1 MRIPITSYW
10 VLLRTYLRP
19 QWRRIILL
27 AVLLALR
34 IATRLVNPQIVR
46 GFLDQA
52 LAGTTTEALLRQ
64 GALFLAIA
72 ATSQVLTLMGVT
84 IGETVA
90 WTATNGLRL
99 DLLRHILG
107 LDMAFHKAHRPG
119 ELSERID
126 TDVDAL
132 SNFFSRFAVTIVGN
146 SVLAIGVLVLFFQQG
161 WQYGVAFTSYAIIGL
176 LVLMRLRN
184 FATPFWTK
192 LHEVRAQFYGFLGE
206 QFSGTEDIRANGAQG
221 YVMRRL
227 YEFFRRW
234 LPINRNASLAGYSGW
249 MTNAALVA
257 VGECLSY
264 ALPGYYFFRGQ
275 ITIGEVY
282 LIGTYMGVLFGGVAE
297 LRWQITDLQ
306 HAEAGIARIQAL
318 FDRRPKLEDGTGGPL
333 PAGALSVAF
342 RDVSF
347 AYEDEPLPSDNGQT
361 EDGQSAQE
369 TLTRSDTT
377 ASANGH
383 VLHDLSFE
391 LAPGRVLGL
400 LGRTGSGK
408 TTLARL
414 LLRLY
419 DPCDGEVCLG
429 DVPLTETTVRN
440 VRHRVALVTQEVQ
453 LFQASVRDNLTLF
466 NPATTDTAILN
477 VLRDLELE
485 SWLADLPEG
494 LDTELSSGGRGLS
507 AGQAQLLAFT
517 RVFLADPDLVILD
530 EASSRL
536 DPATEQLIERAV
548 GLLLTGRTGI
558 IIAHRLNTIQ
568 RADEILILEDGH
580 IREMGDRT
588 QLAENPS
595 SHFHHLLETGMME
608 EVLA

>member
-1 MRIPITSYW
+1 MPIKSYW
-10 VLLRTYLRP
+10 ILLRTYLRP

-27 AVLLALR
+27 AVLLTLK
-34 IATRLVNPQIVR
+34 IVSRLVNPQIVR

-52 LAGTTTEALLRQ
+52 LSGTTTEALLRQ

-72 ATSQVLTLMGVT
+72 AATQIFTVISVT

-119 ELSERID
+119 ELTERID

-132 SNFFSRFAVTIVGN
+132 SNFFSRFAINIVGN
-146 SVLAIGVLVLFFQQG
+146 GVLAIGVLVLFFRQG
-161 WQYGVAFTSYAIIGL
+161 WVYGVTFTAYAIIGL

-184 FATPFWTK
+184 FATPFWTR
-192 LHEVRAQFYGFLGE
+192 LHEVQAQFYGFLGE

-221 YVMRRL
+221 YVMHRL

-234 LPINRNASLAGYSGW
+234 LPINRSASLAGYSGW

-275 ITIGEVY
+275 LTIGEVY
-282 LIGTYMGVLFGGVAE
+282 LIGDYMGLLFGQIAE

-306 HAEAGIARIQAL
+306 HADAGITRIQAL

-333 PAGALSVAF
+333 PAGALSVLF

-347 AYEDEPLPSDNGQT
+347 TYEDEPLSTDNGQP
-361 EDGQSAQE
+361 EDGQPAQE
-369 TLTRSDTT
+369 TPTQLD
-377 ASANGH
+377 AAVSANGH

-391 LAPGRVLGL
+391 LAPGHVLGL

-429 DVPLTETTVRN
+429 DIPLTETTVAD
-440 VRHRVALVTQEVQ
+440 VRRRVALVTQEVQ
-453 LFQASVRDNLTLF
+453 LFHASVRDNLTLF
-466 NPATTDTAILN
+466 NPVIADTAILD

-494 LDTELSSGGRGLS
+494 LDTELSSGGGGLS
-507 AGQAQLLAFT
+507 AGQAQLLAFG
-517 RVFLADPDLVILD
+517 RVFLANPDLVILD

-536 DPATEQLIERAV
+536 DPATEQQIERAV
-548 GLLLTGRTGI
+548 DLLLADRTGI

-588 QLAENPS
+588 QLAENGN
-595 SHFHHLLETGMME
+595 SHFHHLLQTGME

>member
-1 MRIPITSYW
+1 MPIKSYW
-10 VLLRTYLRP
+10 ILLRTYLRP

-27 AVLLALR
+27 AVLLTLK
-34 IATRLVNPQIVR
+34 IVSRLVNPQIVR

-52 LAGTTTEALLRQ
+52 LSGTTTEALLRQ

-72 ATSQVLTLMGVT
+72 AATQIFTVISVT

-119 ELSERID
+119 ELTERID

-132 SNFFSRFAVTIVGN
+132 SNFFSRFAINIVGN
-146 SVLAIGVLVLFFQQG
+146 GVLAIGVLVLFFRQG
-161 WQYGVAFTSYAIIGL
+161 WVYGVTFTAYAIIGL

-184 FATPFWTK
+184 FATPFWTR
-192 LHEVRAQFYGFLGE
+192 LHEVQAQFYGFLGE

-221 YVMRRL
+221 YVMHRL

-234 LPINRNASLAGYSGW
+234 LPINRSASLAGYSGW

-275 ITIGEVY
+275 LTIGEVY
-282 LIGTYMGVLFGGVAE
+282 LIGDYMGLLFGQIAE

-306 HAEAGIARIQAL
+306 HADAGITRIQAL

-333 PAGALSVAF
+333 PAGALSVLF

-347 AYEDEPLPSDNGQT
+347 TYEDEPLSTDNGQP
-361 EDGQSAQE
+361 EDGQPAQE
-369 TLTRSDTT
+369 TPTQLD
-377 ASANGH
+377 AAVSANGH

-391 LAPGRVLGL
+391 LAPGHVLGL

-429 DVPLTETTVRN
+429 DIPLTETTVAD
-440 VRHRVALVTQEVQ
+440 VRRRVALVTQEVQ
-453 LFQASVRDNLTLF
+453 LFHASVRDNLTLF
-466 NPATTDTAILN
+466 NPVIADTAILD

-494 LDTELSSGGRGLS
+494 LDTELSSGGGGLS
-507 AGQAQLLAFT
+507 AGQAQLLAFG

-536 DPATEQLIERAV
+536 DPATEQQIERAV
-548 GLLLTGRTGI
+548 DLLLADRTGI

-588 QLAENPS
+588 QLAENGN
-595 SHFHHLLETGMME
+595 SHFHHLLQTGME

>member
-1 MRIPITSYW
+1 MKMPIKSYW
-10 VLLRTYLRP
+10 ILLRTYLRP

-27 AVLLALR
+27 AVLLALK
-34 IATRLVNPQIVR
+34 ITSSLVNPQIVR
-46 GFLDQA
+46 GFLDQV

-72 ATSQVLTLMGVT
+72 AASQVLTLMSVT

-99 DLLRHILG
+99 DLLRHILD
-107 LDMAFHKAHRPG
+107 LDIAFHKAHRPG
-119 ELSERID
+119 ELTERID

-132 SNFFSRFAVTIVGN
+132 SNFFSRFAVTIIGN

-161 WQYGVAFTSYAIIGL
+161 WQYGVAFTVYAIIGL
-176 LVLMRLRN
+176 LILMRLRN
-184 FATPFWTK
+184 FATPFWTR
-192 LHEVRAQFYGFLGE
+192 LHEVQAQFYGFLGE

-221 YVMRRL
+221 YVMHRL

-234 LPINRNASLAGYSGW
+234 LPIDRSASLAGYSGW

-264 ALPGYYFFRGQ
+264 ALPATYFFRGQ
-275 ITIGEVY
+275 LTIGEVY
-282 LIGTYMGVLFGGVAE
+282 LIGTYMGVLFGQIAE

-306 HAEAGIARIQAL
+306 HAEAGITRIRAL
-318 FDRRPKLEDGTGGPL
+318 FSRRPKLEDGTGGPL

-342 RDVSF
+342 QGVSF
-347 AYEDEPLPSDNGQT
+347 AYEDEPLSTDHRQT
-361 EDGQSAQE
+361 EDGQPAQK
-369 TLTRSDTT
+369 TLTQPDT
-377 ASANGH
+377 AVNANGH

-391 LAPGRVLGL
+391 LAPGHVLGL

-419 DPCDGEVCLG
+419 DPSDGEVCLG
-429 DVPLTETTVRN
+429 DVPLTETTVRD
-440 VRHRVALVTQEVQ
+440 VRRRVALVTQEVQ

-466 NPATTDTAILN
+466 NPVIADTAILD

-485 SWLADLPEG
+485 PWLAGLPEG
-494 LDTELSSGGRGLS
+494 LDTELSSGGGGLS
-507 AGQAQLLAFT
+507 AGQAQLLAFA

-548 GLLLTGRTGI
+548 GLLLTDRTGI
-558 IIAHRLNTIQ
+558 IIAHRLNTVQ
-568 RADEILILEDGH
+568 RADEILILEDNH

-588 QLAENPS
+588 QLAENPN
-595 SHFHHLLETGMME
+595 SHFHHLLHTGME

>member
-1 MRIPITSYW
+1 MPIKSYW
-10 VLLRTYLRP
+10 ILLRTYLRP

-27 AVLLALR
+27 AMLLALK
-34 IATRLVNPQIVR
+34 IASRLVNPQIVR

-52 LAGTTTEALLRQ
+52 VAGTTTEALLRQ

-72 ATSQVLTLMGVT
+72 AASQVLTLMSVT

-99 DLLRHILG
+99 DLLRHILD

-119 ELSERID
+119 ELTERID

-132 SNFFSRFAVTIVGN
+132 SNFFSRFAVTIIGN
-146 SVLAIGVLVLFFQQG
+146 SVMAIGVLVLFFQQG
-161 WQYGVAFTSYAIIGL
+161 WQYGVAFTAYAIIGL
-176 LVLMRLRN
+176 LILMRLRN
-184 FATPFWTK
+184 FATPFWTR

-221 YVMRRL
+221 YVMHRL

-234 LPINRNASLAGYSGW
+234 LPIDRNASLAGYSGW

-275 ITIGEVY
+275 LTIGEVY
-282 LIGTYMGVLFGGVAE
+282 LIGTYMGVLFGQIAE

-306 HAEAGIARIQAL
+306 HAEAGITRIRAL
-318 FDRRPKLEDGTGGPL
+318 FSRRPKLEDGTGGPL

-342 RDVSF
+342 QGVSF
-347 AYEDEPLPSDNGQT
+347 AYEDEPLSTDNRQT
-361 EDGQSAQE
+361 EDGQPAQK
-369 TLTRSDTT
+369 TLTQPD
-377 ASANGH
+377 AAVSANGH

-391 LAPGRVLGL
+391 LAPGHVLGL

-419 DPCDGEVCLG
+419 DPSDGEVCLG
-429 DVPLTETTVRN
+429 DVPLTETTVRD
-440 VRHRVALVTQEVQ
+440 VRRRVALVTQEVQ

-466 NPATTDTAILN
+466 NPVIADTAILD

-485 SWLADLPEG
+485 PWLADLPEG
-494 LDTELSSGGRGLS
+494 LDTELSSGGGGLS
-507 AGQAQLLAFT
+507 AGQAQLLAFA

-548 GLLLTGRTGI
+548 GLLLTDRTGI
-558 IIAHRLNTIQ
+558 IIAHRLNTVQ

-588 QLAENPS
+588 QLAENPN
-595 SHFHHLLETGMME
+595 SHFHHLLQTGME

>member
-1 MRIPITSYW
+1 MKMPIKSYW
-10 VLLRTYLRP
+10 ILLRTYLRP

-27 AVLLALR
+27 AVLLALK
-34 IATRLVNPQIVR
+34 IASSLVNPQIVR
-46 GFLDQA
+46 RFLDQV

-72 ATSQVLTLMGVT
+72 AASQIFTLMSVT

-90 WTATNGLRL
+90 WTATNRLRL
-99 DLLRHILG
+99 DLLRHILD

-119 ELSERID
+119 ELTERID

-146 SVLAIGVLVLFFQQG
+146 SVLTIGVLVLFFQQG
-161 WQYGVAFTSYAIIGL
+161 WQYGVAFTAYAIIGL

-192 LHEVRAQFYGFLGE
+192 LHEIRAQFYGFLGE

-221 YVMRRL
+221 YVMHRL
-227 YEFFRRW
+227 YEFFRCW
-234 LPINRNASLAGYSGW
+234 LPIDRNASLAGYSGW

-275 ITIGEVY
+275 LTIGEVY
-282 LIGTYMGVLFGGVAE
+282 LIGTYMGVLFGQVAE

-318 FDRRPKLEDGTGGPL
+318 FDRRPRLEDGTGGPL
-333 PAGALSVAF
+333 PAGALAVAF

-347 AYEDEPLPSDNGQT
+347 AYEDEPLPSDDGQT
-361 EDGQSAQE
+361 DGRQPAQE
-369 TLTRSDTT
+369 TLTRPD
-377 ASANGH
+377 AAVGGNGR
-383 VLHDLSFE
+383 VLHNISFE

-419 DPCDGEVCLG
+419 DPCDGKVCLG
-429 DVPLTETTVRN
+429 DIPLTETTVRD

-466 NPATTDTAILN
+466 NPVIADAAILD

-485 SWLADLPEG
+485 SWLADLPKG
-494 LDTELSSGGRGLS
+494 LDTELSSGGGGLS
-507 AGQAQLLAFT
+507 AGQAQLLAFA

-548 GLLLTGRTGI
+548 GLLLAHRTGI
-558 IIAHRLNTIQ
+558 IIAHRLNTVQ

-588 QLAENPS
+588 QLAENGN
-595 SHFHHLLETGMME
+595 SHFHHLLQTGME